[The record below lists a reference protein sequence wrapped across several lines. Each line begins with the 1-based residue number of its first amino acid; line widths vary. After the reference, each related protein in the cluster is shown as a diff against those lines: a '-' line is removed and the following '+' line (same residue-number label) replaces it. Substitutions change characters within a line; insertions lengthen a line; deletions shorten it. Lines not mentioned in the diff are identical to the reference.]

1 MDSGESRLVSH
12 SSEEVMKRTE
22 RINHQ
27 VASAVFVI
35 GVACSLFHL
44 YTGGAG
50 SLFAMFQRNIHWM
63 FMVTLIFLLNPLRR
77 DVGWGLRSLD
87 LALIAL
93 SLVSGF
99 YILFNYEEIVIRL
112 GDPTQTDLIMG
123 GMTVLL
129 VLEATRRSVGLPMV
143 LIAVFAILYAFFGF
157 LLPGDFG
164 HRGYSLTRVISHLY
178 LTTEGIFGLPLG
190 VSATFIIL
198 FIIFGAFLEKSKAS
212 QFFID
217 VAFSLTGRTVAGPA
231 KTAVLSSGLMA
242 TISGS
247 AAANVATT
255 GSITIPL
262 MIRTGYRPSVAAAIE
277 ALASS
282 GGQITPPLMGAGAF
296 IMSEIT
302 GIPYIKIMAAA
313 LFPALLFYFSL
324 YQMVHYEAVKNG
336 LMPIEDSQ
344 RQPMKRLLITR
355 GYLFLPVIL
364 LVVVLMAGR
373 SPSRACFLAIVF
385 VVILSW
391 VRQETRMGS
400 KGLLEA
406 LAQGARGAVMIAAA
420 TATAGIVIGM
430 ITLTGL
436 GLSFSSLIISLSH
449 GHLFLALLFTMVA
462 SIILGMGVPTAAA
475 YLIVAVLGAPALMR
489 LGVPE
494 MAAHLFVFYFAI
506 ISAITPP
513 VALAAYA
520 GAAIARCSPMSAA
533 NYATAYGLFKFLLPF
548 IFVYNTGLVLI
559 GGIGQIATALISS
572 AILSF
577 LMAIIAV
584 GYYQK
589 PLNIVERLCLI
600 ACVPLLVYPSYWA
613 KAAGVAAFTLA
624 LLTLKKRGARAA
636 A

>member
-1 MDSGESRLVSH
+1 MERIA
-12 SSEEVMKRTE
+12 

-35 GVACSLFHL
+35 GVACSLFHI

-50 SLFAMFQRNIHWM
+50 SLFSMFQRNIHWM
-63 FMVTLIFLLNPLRR
+63 FMVTIIFLLNPIRQNA
-77 DVGWGLRSLD
+77 GWGLRCLD
-87 LALIAL
+87 LILIAL
-93 SLVSGF
+93 SLASGF

-112 GDPTQTDLIMG
+112 GSPNQIDLIMG
-123 GMTVLL
+123 GMTILL
-129 VLEATRRSVGLPMV
+129 VLEATRRSAGMPIVI
-143 LIAVFAILYAFFGF
+143 IASFTILYAFFGF

-198 FIIFGAFLEKSKAS
+198 FIIFGAFLDKSKAS

-217 VAFSLTGRTVAGPA
+217 VALSLTGRTAAGPA
-231 KTAVLSSGLMA
+231 KSAVLSSALMA

-255 GSITIPL
+255 GTITIPL
-262 MIRTGYRPSVAAAIE
+262 MIRTGYRPKVAAAIE
-277 ALASS
+277 AVASS
-282 GGQITPPLMGAGAF
+282 GGQITPPIMGAGAF

-302 GIPYIKIMAAA
+302 GIPYVKIMAAA
-313 LFPALLFYFSL
+313 FLPAFLFYFSL
-324 YQMVHYEAVKNG
+324 FQMVHYEAVKTG
-336 LMPIEDSQ
+336 LIPIGDSV
-344 RQPMKRLLITR
+344 RQSTKHLLITR
-355 GYLFLPVIL
+355 GYLFLPIIL
-364 LVVVLMAGR
+364 LIVVLIAGR
-373 SPSRACFLAIVF
+373 SPSMACFLAIVF
-385 VVILSW
+385 IVFLSW
-391 VRQETRMGS
+391 VRRDTRMGI
-400 KGLLEA
+400 KDILDA
-406 LAQGARGAVMIAAA
+406 LAQGAKGAIMIAAV

-430 ITLTGL
+430 ITLTGV
-436 GLSFSSLIISLSH
+436 GLSFSSLIISISH

-494 MAAHLFVFYFAI
+494 IVAHLFVFYFAI

-513 VALAAYA
+513 VALAAYT
-520 GAAIARCSPMSAA
+520 GAAIAHCSPMAAA
-533 NYATAYGLFKFLLPF
+533 NYATAFGLFKFLLPF

-559 GGIGQIATALISS
+559 GGMGQIATALFSS
-572 AILSF
+572 IILSF
-577 LMAIIAV
+577 LMAVIAV
-584 GYYQK
+584 GYYKK
-589 PLNIVERLCLI
+589 PLNIMERLCLI
-600 ACVPLLVYPSYWA
+600 VCVPLLVYPSYWA
-613 KAAGVAAFTLA
+613 KAAGVAAFA
-624 LLTLKKRGARAA
+624 LTLLMLKGRGTQAA